1 MIIVVVVAV
10 IILIIFNLKF
20 LIYSKIFRNPSNN
33 TDDFPIR
40 Q

>member
-1 MIIVVVVAV
+1 MIIVVVVI